1 MAQSCKI
8 HFADGQFIG
17 LMKSDMSEGHEA
29 MISNCNK
36 TVPEKKNLKIFPFSL
51 AIAGKYDIH
60 FNNQKSVNSL
70 L

>member
-1 MAQSCKI
+1 
-8 HFADGQFIG
+8 
-17 LMKSDMSEGHEA
+17 MKSDMSEGHEA